1 MTAISIR
8 RDFQTTNRDELL
20 ATVTWNAL
28 VEPGDRIAGELINEL
43 GPCGALVAFKQ
54 RRELGEDVRAAYER
68 WSPRFSEN
76 LATDKIA
83 CANRYDFKLLLPSD
97 EMWPH
102 QFRDLGPH
110 SPLAI
115 WYRGNIE
122 HLVGLSRPIGV
133 VGSRNATHY
142 GQRVTSELVA
152 CLVQDGAVT
161 VSGGALGIDTV
172 AHRTALKLE
181 GSTIAFMA
189 GALDSLYPSANLELF
204 DEISHKGLLLS
215 EMSPGAKPTRW
226 RFLQRNRLIAA
237 LSEAVVVTE
246 AGWRS
251 GSINTVNHATELGRP
266 VFAVPGPITSAASA
280 GCNRLIRDSKANLL
294 IEVSDLPV
302 ELGWRSSGQTE
313 LEGLGVLEL
322 RALDALERRGR
333 SFDDL
338 LKATGMALVEL
349 KMALGTLKLLGK
361 VDLTTDGLWKRSH
374 SRLLK

>member
-1 MTAISIR
+1 
-8 RDFQTTNRDELL
+8 
-20 ATVTWNAL
+20 
-28 VEPGDRIAGELINEL
+28 
-43 GPCGALVAFKQ
+43 
-54 RRELGEDVRAAYER
+54 
-68 WSPRFSEN
+68 
-76 LATDKIA
+76 
-83 CANRYDFKLLLPSD
+83 
-97 EMWPH
+97 
-102 QFRDLGPH
+102 
-110 SPLAI
+110 
-115 WYRGNIE
+115 
-122 HLVGLSRPIGV
+122 
-133 VGSRNATHY
+133 
-142 GQRVTSELVA
+142 VTSELVA

-161 VSGGALGIDTV
+161 VSGGALGIDTI

-251 GSINTVNHATELGRP
+251 GSISTVNHATELGRP

-294 IEVSDLPV
+294 LEVSDLPV

-333 SFDDL
+333 SLDDL